1 VKISEKPLCNIRL
14 ANVTLALFEIRVII
28 DTIDVKRKMGT

>member
-14 ANVTLALFEIRVII
+14 TNVALALFEIRVII
-28 DTIDVKRKMGT
+28 DTLDVERKITT